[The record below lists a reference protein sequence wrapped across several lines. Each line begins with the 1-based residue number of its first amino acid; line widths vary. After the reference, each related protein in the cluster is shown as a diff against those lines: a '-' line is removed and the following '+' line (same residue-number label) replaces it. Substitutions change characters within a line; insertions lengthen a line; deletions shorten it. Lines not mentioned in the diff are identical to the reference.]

1 MLLKSKIRKL
11 LKSIGPEISE
21 KFSNINGKTA
31 QGDVPTSLFQRRTS
45 RKNRVLISWKTVKK
59 KSIKYSATEYF

>member
-31 QGDVPTSLFQRRTS
+31 QGDVPPHYFRGERLEKIEFLSLENS
-45 RKNRVLISWKTVKK
+45 KK